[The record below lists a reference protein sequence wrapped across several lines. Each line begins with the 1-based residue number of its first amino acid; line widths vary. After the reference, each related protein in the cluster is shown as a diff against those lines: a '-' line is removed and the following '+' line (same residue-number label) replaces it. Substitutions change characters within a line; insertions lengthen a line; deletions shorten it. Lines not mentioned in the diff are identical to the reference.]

1 MHPSNVYLC
10 DPRFANK
17 EGATTMSAA
26 DPIRFGTDGWRAVIG
41 DTFTYEN
48 LRRVADA
55 TGRVFA
61 AAGPSGTVYVGH
73 DTRFQ
78 AEAFAAAAAEVLAG
92 HGLKVKVTDRYLP
105 TPGLCLAVAND
116 PDAIGGIILTASH
129 NPAAY
134 LGFKIRMADGGASPV
149 EFTDRVEAEL
159 RRRAARRA
167 RRVRARRPRGAVP
180 RQAPR
185 VR

>member
-1 MHPSNVYLC
+1 
-10 DPRFANK
+10 
-17 EGATTMSAA
+17 MSAA

-55 TGRVFA
+55 TGRVLA
-61 AAGPSGTVYVGH
+61 AAGPGGTVYVGH

-105 TPGLCLAVAND
+105 TPGLCLSVAND

-159 RRRAARRA
+159 VDVPPVSRGEFEHVDLVGPYLAKLRAFVDADAIASGSFATERQ
-167 RRVRARRPRGAVP
+167 RPGVGR
-180 RQAPR
+180 
-185 VR
+185 